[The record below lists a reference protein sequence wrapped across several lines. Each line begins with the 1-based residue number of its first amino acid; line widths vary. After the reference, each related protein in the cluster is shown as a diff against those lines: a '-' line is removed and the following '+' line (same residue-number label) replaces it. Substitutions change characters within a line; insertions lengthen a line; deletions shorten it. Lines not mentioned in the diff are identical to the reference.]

1 MPSPNHKR
9 TLAIIVTIGIMAIPL
24 AIFYQIS
31 GEPFQGYDQVGPR
44 SNRFT
49 SMPIQSNVSDNKI
62 LLIKNEKLVIG
73 RTALEFKGVEQK
85 TILIDLY
92 LLDLDNEQP
101 YPKKISVKQAKKEIR
116 LSKFKYRLI
125 SGNDKFLK
133 LELLS
138 PLQTP

>member
-1 MPSPNHKR
+1 
-9 TLAIIVTIGIMAIPL
+9 MAIPF
-24 AIFYQIS
+24 AILYQIS
-31 GEPFQGYDQVGPR
+31 SEPFQGYDQAGSK
-44 SNRFT
+44 SNKSA
-49 SMPIQSNVSDNKI
+49 SMPIQSKLSDTKI

-85 TILIDLY
+85 TIFIDLY

-101 YPKKISVKQAKKEIR
+101 YPKKISIKQAKKEMR
-116 LSKFKYRLI
+116 LSKYKYRLI
-125 SGNDKFLK
+125 SVNDKFLK